1 MLVLFIKYP
10 SFTSVKKVT
19 PLPKSIIYYNC
30 VFLSCEI
37 LCWMVLSMS
46 SIQHQHPFP
55 TFMKIFFK
63 YTHTKC
69 MKATQRPYYH
79 HTLHAGIFFMWIFV
93 CFWTWHSICNYTHAC
108 FVTCGTLK
116 IGMNQHTS
124 CSPDSWYRFFICYS
138 LYFLNFIIDM
148 LRRAAIFFEVWIRPL
163 KNYMEIR

>member
-1 MLVLFIKYP
+1 MKQIFQEIKKVLVLFIKYP

-69 MKATQRPYYH
+69 MKATQRPHYH
-79 HTLHAGIFFMWIFV
+79 HTLHAGIFFICGFLCAFGRDTAFV
-93 CFWTWHSICNYTHAC
+93 IIHLHVLWLVVHLKLAWTNIPAVVPIHDTDFL
-108 FVTCGTLK
+108 FVTVC
-116 IGMNQHTS
+116 
-124 CSPDSWYRFFICYS
+124 
-138 LYFLNFIIDM
+138 
-148 LRRAAIFFEVWIRPL
+148 IF
-163 KNYMEIR
+163 